1 MTLSFVFKCT
11 EVHDRTIMAT
21 LGIVLVLSVGVVG
34 LLVREAR
41 KMIRLRELN
50 KIGKSKREE
59 PPSSSSFLRREDEA
73 DKHNEKQRCQPCSV
87 TDEV

>member
-1 MTLSFVFKCT
+1 MAL
-11 EVHDRTIMAT
+11 EMNDRTTMAT

-50 KIGKSKREE
+50 KTGKSKREE
-59 PPSSSSFLRREDEA
+59 QSSSFLRHEDEA
-73 DKHNEKQRCQPCSV
+73 DENSGKKRCQECNE
-87 TDEV
+87 EV

>member
-1 MTLSFVFKCT
+1 MAL
-11 EVHDRTIMAT
+11 EMNDRTTMAT
-21 LGIVLVLSVGVVG
+21 MGIVLVLSVGVVG

-50 KIGKSKREE
+50 KTGKSKREE
-59 PPSSSSFLRREDEA
+59 QSSSFLRRENETDEHSG
-73 DKHNEKQRCQPCSV
+73 KKRCQECSV

>member
-1 MTLSFVFKCT
+1 MAL
-11 EVHDRTIMAT
+11 EMNDRTTMAT

-50 KIGKSKREE
+50 KTGKSKREE
-59 PPSSSSFLRREDEA
+59 QSSSFLRREEETDENSG
-73 DKHNEKQRCQPCSV
+73 KKRCQECNE
-87 TDEV
+87 EV

>member
-1 MTLSFVFKCT
+1 MAL
-11 EVHDRTIMAT
+11 EMNDRTTMAT

-50 KIGKSKREE
+50 ETGKFKREE
-59 PPSSSSFLRREDEA
+59 QSSSFLRREDEA

>member
-1 MTLSFVFKCT
+1 MTLSVVFKCT
-11 EVHDRTIMAT
+11 EVHDRTTMAT
-21 LGIVLVLSVGVVG
+21 MGIVLVLSVGVVG

-59 PPSSSSFLRREDEA
+59 PPSSSSFLRREEETDENSG
-73 DKHNEKQRCQPCSV
+73 KKRCQECNE
-87 TDEV
+87 EV

>member
-1 MTLSFVFKCT
+1 MAL
-11 EVHDRTIMAT
+11 EMNDRTTMAT
-21 LGIVLVLSVGVVG
+21 LGVVLVLSVGVVG

-50 KIGKSKREE
+50 ETGKFKREE
-59 PPSSSSFLRREDEA
+59 QSSSFLRREDEA